1 MSDAAGRTG
10 SSAWGWTDP
19 KSGREFAGKSHT
31 ARTCDVVQAADSYA
45 VSGMFQGAAFIEIL
59 KTGRMVELAFL

>member
-19 KSGREFAGKSHT
+19 KSGREFAGKFCT
-31 ARTCDVVQAADSYA
+31 IKYVECLANSYA
-45 VSGMFQGAAFIEIL
+45 VSGMFEGTAFIEIL